1 MTQTIQV
8 NMLGKFTIA
17 SQGHAPEKELS
28 FTCRSRRIWTLLA
41 YFIIHRDRGI
51 PPQELIDLLWPDG
64 EADLIT
70 LQNNV
75 SRARTALGT
84 LGLRNSQQLITCRDG
99 LYRWSSQVETQVDAD
114 GFQELYTKATTCQN
128 SEQAVAYALEA
139 IELYKGDFLP
149 EAAMEPWCVHL
160 NAYFRSIYLKL
171 CRSAVDWLL
180 ELGRK
185 EEAARICTQVVHL
198 DPMVE
203 EFSVLL
209 IKIDTLLG
217 ESRKALDHYTYIKD
231 LYKQTFNV
239 SVSPEMEAARAAA
252 IRALY
257 GKELGLED
265 VRSFLSQGGPIT
277 GAFLC
282 DNIVFRGIVSLCL
295 RETRRSGQPAQ
306 IAILSLDPQEQL
318 PEEQSVDMKRLEL
331 AITATLRAGDPFT
344 KISANQFMALLPGA
358 NAEGA
363 AAAMAR
369 TASRLRRFYP
379 KIAAAFSYHLYDI
392 KDLDPDSSR

>member
-8 NMLGKFTIA
+8 AMLGTFTIA
-17 SQGHAPEKELS
+17 SQGQAPKKELS

-41 YFIIHRDRGI
+41 YLIIHRDRGI

-75 SRARTALGT
+75 SRARTALST
-84 LGLRNSQQLITCRDG
+84 LGISDSQHLITCRDG
-99 LYRWSSQVETQVDAD
+99 LYRWSNHAETQVDAD
-114 GFQELYTKATTCQN
+114 IFQTLYTKATTCQD
-128 SEQAVAYALEA
+128 SAQAVEYALNA
-139 IELYKGDFLP
+139 IEMYAGDFLP

-185 EEAARICTQVVHL
+185 EEAARICTQVVRL

-209 IKIDTLLG
+209 MKIDTLLG
-217 ESRKALDHYTYIKD
+217 DSRKALDHYTYIKD

-265 VRSFLSQGGPIT
+265 VRSFLNQGGPIT
-277 GAFLC
+277 GAFHC
-282 DNIVFRGIVSLCL
+282 DNVVFRGIVNLCL

-306 IAILSLDPQEQL
+306 IAILSLDPGEQL

-379 KIAAAFSYHLYDI
+379 KIAAGFSYHLYDI
-392 KDLDPDSSR
+392 RDLDPDRPR

>member
-8 NMLGKFTIA
+8 AMLGTFTIA
-17 SQGHAPEKELS
+17 SQGQAPKKELS
-28 FTCRSRRIWTLLA
+28 FPCRSRRIWTLLA
-41 YFIIHRDRGI
+41 YLIIHRDRGI

-75 SRARTALGT
+75 SRARTALST
-84 LGLRNSQQLITCRDG
+84 LGISDSQHLITCRDG
-99 LYRWSSQVETQVDAD
+99 LYRWSNHAETQVDAD
-114 GFQELYTKATTCQN
+114 IFQTLYTKATTCQDAA
-128 SEQAVAYALEA
+128 QAVEYALNA
-139 IELYKGDFLP
+139 IEMYTGDFLP

-171 CRSAVDWLL
+171 CRSAVNWLL

-185 EEAARICTQVVHL
+185 EEAARICTQVVRL

-209 IKIDTLLG
+209 MKIDTLLG

-265 VRSFLSQGGPIT
+265 VRSFLNQGGPIT
-277 GAFLC
+277 GAFHC
-282 DNIVFRGIVSLCL
+282 DNVVFRGIVNLCL

-306 IAILSLDPQEQL
+306 IAILSLDPGEQL

-379 KIAAAFSYHLYDI
+379 KIAAGFSYHLYDI
-392 KDLDPDSSR
+392 RDLDPDRPR

>member
-1 MTQTIQV
+1 MPQIIQV

-17 SQGHAPEKELS
+17 PAGQTPQKELS

-41 YFIIHRDRGI
+41 YLIIHRDRGI
-51 PPQELIDLLWPDG
+51 PPQELIDLLWPAG
-64 EADLIT
+64 EVDLIT
-70 LQNNV
+70 LQNNI
-75 SRARTALGT
+75 SRTRTALAS
-84 LGLRNSQQLITCRDG
+84 LGLKDCQHLITCRDG
-99 LYRWSSQVETQVDAD
+99 LYRWSSQVQTQVDAD
-114 GFQELYTKATTCQN
+114 IFQELSSKAVTCQDAG
-128 SEQAVAYALEA
+128 QAVEYALKA
-139 IELYKGDFLP
+139 IDLYAGDFLP

-160 NAYFRSIYLKL
+160 NAYFRSVYLKL

-180 ELGRK
+180 ALNRR
-185 EEAARICTQVVHL
+185 EEAAKICASVVRL

-217 ESRKALDHYTYIKD
+217 QSRKALDHYAYIKD
-231 LYKQTFNV
+231 LYMQTFNV
-239 SVSPEMEAARAAA
+239 SVSPEMEAAHAAA

-265 VRSFLSQGGPIT
+265 VRSFLHQGGPIS
-277 GAFLC
+277 GAFSC
-282 DNIVFRGIVSLCL
+282 DNMVFRGIVALCL
-295 RETRRSGQPAQ
+295 REVRRSGQPAQ
-306 IAILSLDPQEQL
+306 LSILSLDPQGQL

-369 TASRLRRFYP
+369 TAGRLRRFYP
-379 KIAAAFSYHLYDI
+379 KIAAGFSYRLFDI
-392 KDLDPDSSR
+392 KDLDPNT

>member
-1 MTQTIQV
+1 
-8 NMLGKFTIA
+8 
-17 SQGHAPEKELS
+17 
-28 FTCRSRRIWTLLA
+28 
-41 YFIIHRDRGI
+41 
-51 PPQELIDLLWPDG
+51 
-64 EADLIT
+64 
-70 LQNNV
+70 
-75 SRARTALGT
+75 
-84 LGLRNSQQLITCRDG
+84 
-99 LYRWSSQVETQVDAD
+99 
-114 GFQELYTKATTCQN
+114 
-128 SEQAVAYALEA
+128 
-139 IELYKGDFLP
+139 
-149 EAAMEPWCVHL
+149 MEPWCVHL

-185 EEAARICTQVVHL
+185 EEAARICTQVVRL

-209 IKIDTLLG
+209 MKIDTLLG
-217 ESRKALDHYTYIKD
+217 DSRKALDHYTYIKD

-265 VRSFLSQGGPIT
+265 VRSFLNQGGPIT
-277 GAFLC
+277 GAFHC
-282 DNIVFRGIVSLCL
+282 DNVVFRGIVNLCL

-306 IAILSLDPQEQL
+306 IAILSLDPGEQL

-379 KIAAAFSYHLYDI
+379 KIAAGFSYHLYDI
-392 KDLDPDSSR
+392 RDLDPDRPR

>member
-8 NMLGKFTIA
+8 AMLGTFTIA
-17 SQGHAPEKELS
+17 SQGQAPKKELS

-41 YFIIHRDRGI
+41 YLIIHRDRGI

-75 SRARTALGT
+75 SRARTALST
-84 LGLRNSQQLITCRDG
+84 LGISDSQHLITCRDG
-99 LYRWSSQVETQVDAD
+99 LYRWSNHAETQVDAD
-114 GFQELYTKATTCQN
+114 IFQTLYTKATTCQD
-128 SEQAVAYALEA
+128 SAQAVEYALNA
-139 IELYKGDFLP
+139 IEMYTGDFLP

-185 EEAARICTQVVHL
+185 EEAARICTQVVRL

-209 IKIDTLLG
+209 MKIDTLLG
-217 ESRKALDHYTYIKD
+217 DSRKALDHYTYIKD

-265 VRSFLSQGGPIT
+265 VRSFLNQGGPIT
-277 GAFLC
+277 GAFHC
-282 DNIVFRGIVSLCL
+282 DNVVFRGIVNLCL

-306 IAILSLDPQEQL
+306 IAILSLGPGEQL

-379 KIAAAFSYHLYDI
+379 KIAAGFSYHLYDI
-392 KDLDPDSSR
+392 RDLDPDRPR

>member
-8 NMLGKFTIA
+8 AMLGTFTIA
-17 SQGHAPEKELS
+17 SQGQAPKKELS

-41 YFIIHRDRGI
+41 YLIIHRDRGI

-75 SRARTALGT
+75 SRARTALST
-84 LGLRNSQQLITCRDG
+84 LGISDSQHLITYRDG
-99 LYRWSSQVETQVDAD
+99 LYRWSNHAETQVDAD
-114 GFQELYTKATTCQN
+114 IFQTLYTKATTCQD
-128 SEQAVAYALEA
+128 SAQAVEYALNA
-139 IELYKGDFLP
+139 IEMYTGDFLP

-171 CRSAVDWLL
+171 CRSAVNWLL

-185 EEAARICTQVVHL
+185 EEAARICTQVVRL

-209 IKIDTLLG
+209 MKIDTLLG

-265 VRSFLSQGGPIT
+265 VRSFLNQGGPIT
-277 GAFLC
+277 GAFHC
-282 DNIVFRGIVSLCL
+282 DNVVFRGIVNLCL

-306 IAILSLDPQEQL
+306 IAILSLDPGEQL

-379 KIAAAFSYHLYDI
+379 KIAAGFSYHLYDI
-392 KDLDPDSSR
+392 RDLDPDRPR

>member
-8 NMLGKFTIA
+8 AMLGTFTIA
-17 SQGHAPEKELS
+17 SQGQAPKKELR

-41 YFIIHRDRGI
+41 YLIIHRDRGI

-75 SRARTALGT
+75 SRARTALST
-84 LGLRNSQQLITCRDG
+84 LGISDSQHLITCRDG
-99 LYRWSSQVETQVDAD
+99 LYRWSNHVETQVDAD
-114 GFQELYTKATTCQN
+114 IFQTLYTKATTCQD
-128 SEQAVAYALEA
+128 SAQAVEYALNA
-139 IELYKGDFLP
+139 IEMYTGDFLP

-185 EEAARICTQVVHL
+185 EEAARICTQVVRL

-209 IKIDTLLG
+209 MKIDTLLG

-265 VRSFLSQGGPIT
+265 VRSFLNQGGPIT
-277 GAFLC
+277 GAFHC
-282 DNIVFRGIVSLCL
+282 DNVVFRGIVNLCL

-306 IAILSLDPQEQL
+306 IAILSLDPGEQL

-379 KIAAAFSYHLYDI
+379 KIAAGFSYHLYDI
-392 KDLDPDSSR
+392 RDLDPDRPR

>member
-8 NMLGKFTIA
+8 AMLGTFTIA
-17 SQGHAPEKELS
+17 SQGQAPKKELS

-41 YFIIHRDRGI
+41 YLIIHRDRGI

-75 SRARTALGT
+75 SRARTALST
-84 LGLRNSQQLITCRDG
+84 LGISDSQHLITCRDG
-99 LYRWSSQVETQVDAD
+99 LYRWSNHVETQVDAD
-114 GFQELYTKATTCQN
+114 IFQTLYTKATTCQD
-128 SEQAVAYALEA
+128 SAQAVEYALNA
-139 IELYKGDFLP
+139 IEMYTGDFLP

-185 EEAARICTQVVHL
+185 EEAARICTQVVRL

-209 IKIDTLLG
+209 MKIDTLLG
-217 ESRKALDHYTYIKD
+217 DSRKALDHYTYIKD

-265 VRSFLSQGGPIT
+265 VRSFLNQGGPIT
-277 GAFLC
+277 GAFHC
-282 DNIVFRGIVSLCL
+282 DNVVFRGIVNLCL

-306 IAILSLDPQEQL
+306 IAILSLDPGEQL

-379 KIAAAFSYHLYDI
+379 KIAAGFSYHLYDI
-392 KDLDPDSSR
+392 RDLDPDRPR